1 MVRRGEGDRDAMV
14 FQGGALRHGITQP
27 EHFLNVAMGIG
38 DAAERKQMFRATG
51 GGGVCVSLS

>member
-1 MVRRGEGDRDAMV
+1 MV
-14 FQGGALRHGITQP
+14 FRGGALRHGITQP